1 MEYRI
6 YNKKRKT
13 TWIGHILHRNCFL
26 NHVIEGKI
34 KRKMEVNGSRGRKRK
49 QLLDDLKEMG
59 GNSKLKRGSTKSYF
73 VENSLWKRLWT
84 YHNTDY
90 EKNE

>member
-1 MEYRI
+1 
-6 YNKKRKT
+6 
-13 TWIGHILHRNCFL
+13 LHRNCFL
-26 NHVIEGKI
+26 KHVIEGKI
-34 KRKMEVNGSRGRKRK
+34 ERQMEVAGSRGRKRK

-59 GNSKLKRGSTKSYF
+59 GYRKLKRGSTKSYL
-73 VENSLWKRLWT
+73 VKNSPRKGLWT

>member
-1 MEYRI
+1 
-6 YNKKRKT
+6 
-13 TWIGHILHRNCFL
+13 
-26 NHVIEGKI
+26 
-34 KRKMEVNGSRGRKRK
+34 MEVTGSRGRKRK

-59 GNSKLKRGSTKSYF
+59 GYSKLKRGNIKWHS
-73 VENSLWKRLWT
+73 VESSLWKRLWA